1 MPCAVSE
8 ARHWT
13 GHKSR
18 LDRDLKNRFD
28 SRDYAAE
35 ELAIRRLDQDLR
47 HCYVSAVVFDVKR
60 LSDRPVVHARGLPG
74 YPFVRV
80 T

>member
-1 MPCAVSE
+1 MPCPVSE
-8 ARHWT
+8 ARHGT

-18 LDRDLKNRFD
+18 LDRDLKNRFG

-47 HCYVSAVVFDVKR
+47 HCYVLAVVFDVKR
-60 LSDRPVVHARGLPG
+60 LSDLLSCMRGG
-74 YPFVRV
+74 SWV
-80 T
+80 TRLCG